1 MQSSLPTECDADYY
15 QTSGGACRSCPTNS
29 NRALNQ
35 NATFCT
41 CGDNRVTSSGS
52 STTTVAP
59 CDGELILVCF
69 CVDMVFQALPCVLM
83 DSKEEGISLIPRPS
97 HCKVFDRLQ
106 LAERKEEALVHFI
119 L

>member
-35 NATFCT
+35 NETFCT

-52 STTTVAP
+52 SMTTVAP

-69 CVDMVFQALPCVLM
+69 CVDMASQALPCVLM